1 MARFTDKIALVT
13 GAGSGLGKATAL
25 LLAREG
31 AAVACV
37 DLLGETAKTTAAE
50 ITDMGGRAVSS
61 QANVADT
68 GACRTAVSDTI
79 AAFGRVDILCNI
91 AGTGKFSHTLDL
103 DLEAWQR
110 VIDVNLTGTFL
121 MCQATLPHILEA
133 GGNIV
138 NTASIAGLRG
148 QAYAAAY
155 CASKGGVVLL
165 TKALAVEYAKQGIRV
180 NCVCPGGINTPL
192 IPAGFMPPDGADA
205 DLIMRASAAS
215 LQMAEPEEVANTIAF
230 LASDD
235 ATFVNGAALI
245 VDGCTLH

>member
-1 MARFTDKIALVT
+1 MARFTDKTALVT
-13 GAGSGLGKATAL
+13 GAGSGLGRATAL

-37 DLLGETAKTTAAE
+37 DLFGETAEKTAAE
-50 ITDMGGRAVSS
+50 ISAGGGRAFPGE
-61 QANVADT
+61 ANVADPN
-68 GACRTAVSDTI
+68 ACRTAVADAVT
-79 AAFGRVDILCNI
+79 ALGHLDILCNV
-91 AGTGKFSHTLDL
+91 AGTGKFAHTLDL
-103 DLEAWQR
+103 DLEAWQTA
-110 VIDVNLTGTFL
+110 IDVNLTGTFL
-121 MCQATLPHILEA
+121 MCQAALPHILEV
-133 GGNIV
+133 GGSIV

-192 IPAGFMPPDGADA
+192 IPAGFMPPEGAEA
-205 DLIMRASAAS
+205 DLIFRASAAS
-215 LQMAEPEEVANTIAF
+215 PRMAEPDEVAATIAF
-230 LASDD
+230 LASDE
-235 ATFVNGAALI
+235 ASFVNGAALV